1 MDVQI
6 NQLSSRVTSMDSDSL
21 FDPRLVERLVRLVL
35 RRVRDE
41 REHDDRMREERR
53 VTNASAPEERVP

>member
-6 NQLSSRVTSMDSDSL
+6 NQLQSRVTSMDSDSL
-21 FDPRLVERLVRLVL
+21 LDPRIVERLVRLVL

-41 REHDDRMREERR
+41 REHGERVDGERR
-53 VTNASAPEERVP
+53 VTNASAPEEPVP